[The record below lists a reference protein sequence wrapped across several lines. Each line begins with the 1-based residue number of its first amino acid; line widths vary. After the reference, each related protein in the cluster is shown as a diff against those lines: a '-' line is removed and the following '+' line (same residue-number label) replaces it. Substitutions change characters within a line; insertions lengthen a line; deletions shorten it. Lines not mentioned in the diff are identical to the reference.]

1 MVTQIPDE
9 FGDEE
14 STQDVADEAPVEE
27 SAEEYGEQDFPIAPP
42 PPDSDLDDQN
52 PGFTDDE

>member
-1 MVTQIPDE
+1 MMTQIPDE

-14 STQDVADEAPVEE
+14 PTQDVADEAPVEE

-52 PGFTDDE
+52 PGFEDD